1 MFHICGCRYS
11 SSSKNTVQATVG
23 YSTRRI
29 YMVVQFQNL
38 IVTRAG
44 SGLLYF
50 FKHLHPAIYADVN
63 SVIQD
68 HITELKLTV
77 SLTSSTQEK
86 DAVKIFLIL
95 YLAILINFSQDYIPV
110 SRRPPGAR
118 HLYRAVD
125 TYLRVRTWIRGM
137 DQRGSSHFT
146 LPRSNSESY
155 YCSWVR
161 FA

>member
-50 FKHLHPAIYADVN
+50 FKHLHPAIYAEVI
-63 SVIQD
+63 SVFQD
-68 HITELKLTV
+68 HHTELKLNRINSIYHSIIRFQLCLMISIGGRRYYNSIVGFSHASSYNSTV
-77 SLTSSTQEK
+77 NSTVNMK
-86 DAVKIFLIL
+86 GIVLIL
-95 YLAILINFSQDYIPV
+95 
-110 SRRPPGAR
+110 
-118 HLYRAVD
+118 D
-125 TYLRVRTWIRGM
+125 TFI
-137 DQRGSSHFT
+137 
-146 LPRSNSESY
+146 
-155 YCSWVR
+155 
-161 FA
+161 